1 MKDGLDPA
9 GQDRTAIAI
18 LGSCVS
24 RDMMRFARNV
34 DVTLDIQCQ
43 SVVSFV
49 AAPVAPQCL
58 ADLAFAP
65 DCPKFNQRMTLQDA
79 SKSARARL
87 TDLPADVPL
96 VIDMLWEITDL
107 AVTRCGS
114 VITLTDHAKTESN
127 ILDMVDRIIP
137 MGSQEHLALFDASA
151 RALRPLIGNRRTI
164 IHRSFYAQ
172 SGKAAAVMNPLME
185 KLYTLLQQALPQ
197 ANTFELDP
205 ALRLSE
211 PAHLWG
217 PAPFHFIDAYYR
229 AGLAALQPFF
239 AGPLVEHPG
248 FSMAAPP
255 GSMDAGESRDR
266 GQAAA

>member
-1 MKDGLDPA
+1 MKDGLEPT
-9 GQDRTAIAI
+9 GQGRAAIAI

-34 DVTLDIQCQ
+34 DVRLDIQCQ

-49 AAPVAPQCL
+49 AAPVAPEGL
-58 ADLAFAP
+58 AGLAFAP
-65 DCPKFNQRMTLQDA
+65 DCSKFNQRMTLQDA
-79 SKSARARL
+79 NKSARDRL

-114 VITLTDHAKTESN
+114 VITLTAHAKTESN

-137 MGSQEHLALFDASA
+137 MGSQEHLTLFDTSA
-151 RALRPLIGNRRTI
+151 RALRPLIGDRRTM

-185 KLYTLLQQALPQ
+185 KLYTLLQLALPQ

-229 AGLAALQPFF
+229 AGLAALQPLF

-255 GSMDAGESRDR
+255 GPKDAGESRDCR
-266 GQAAA
+266 